1 MSNINIMASQTSE
14 IDGKYIAG
22 QMQSVRDRT
31 VSTRTHNTWSIFS
44 SCIIIVGG
52 QNNRQRCV
60 EDSGE
65 VESLKT
71 TACSMKRDVY
81 SSERNSYGFVSRLV
95 SPFLP

>member
-1 MSNINIMASQTSE
+1 MASQTSE

-65 VESLKT
+65 VGKSQ
-71 TACSMKRDVY
+71 D
-81 SSERNSYGFVSRLV
+81 NRLQHETRCL
-95 SPFLP
+95 F